1 MNANQRF
8 LVTLFLGVFGIHRFL
23 DHKYG
28 TGALWLV
35 TGGVLWAGWA
45 WDCAWL
51 GRPCSTCVAQAY
63 DVTRPVPDGGL
74 GGSLW

>member
-28 TGALWLV
+28 TAALWLV
-35 TGGVLWAGWA
+35 TGGVLWAGWV
-45 WDCAWL
+45 WDSVPGPE
-51 GRPCSTCVAQAY
+51 GRARRAPL
-63 DVTRPVPDGGL
+63 RRMR
-74 GGSLW
+74 